1 MEVEVSE
8 TLLAGNHLP
17 GMSPPSHTA
26 LLRLIAMEKN
36 YTYNIDHFHINNI
49 HSPPAEI
56 NPQLVDELRYSWL
69 KIIGRDSLVAEASGS
84 MSL

>member
-1 MEVEVSE
+1 MKVEVSE
-8 TLLAGNHLP
+8 TLLAGNHFP

-26 LLRLIAMEKN
+26 RLRLIAMEKN
-36 YTYNIDHFHINNI
+36 YTYNISTINNI

-56 NPQLVDELRYSWL
+56 NPQIVDELRYSCL